1 MRLILVRH
9 GQTPANVDGVLE
21 SRVPG
26 PGLTPLGLEQA
37 EEIVE
42 ALADEKIDA
51 IFVSSMV
58 RTHLTAA
65 PLVAARGLDPIERDG
80 LREIA
85 AGDVEGNTDDA
96 SVHQYVHTL
105 LEWCGGD
112 LDVRMPGAESGHEVI
127 SRFDEVVAEAEAL
140 RVDSVVLVS
149 HGAMIRAW
157 CAVRTGNVDLD
168 FVSTHYVVNTGVVVA
183 EGSSATG
190 WEVVSWLGESVSEA
204 AAMGVTSDH
213 SPASEPLED

>member
-21 SRVPG
+21 STVPG
-26 PGLTPLGLEQA
+26 PGLTALGHEQA
-37 EEIVE
+37 EELVD
-42 ALADEKIDA
+42 ALSDEKIDA
-51 IFVSSMV
+51 IFVSSMI
-58 RTHLTAA
+58 RTHYTAA
-65 PLVAARGLDPIERDG
+65 PLVAARGIEPFVRDG

-85 AGDVEGNTDDA
+85 AGDVEGNTDEA

-105 LEWCGGD
+105 LEWCGGS
-112 LDVRMPGAESGHEVI
+112 LDVRMPGAETGHEVI
-127 SRFDEVVAEAEAL
+127 ARFDEVVDEAEAL
-140 RVDSVVLVS
+140 GVDSVVLVS

-157 CAVRTGNVDLD
+157 CATRAGNVDLD
-168 FVSTHYVVNTGVVVA
+168 FVSNHYVVNTGIVVV

-190 WEVVSWLGESVSEA
+190 WEVESWLGESVSEA
-204 AAMGVTSDH
+204 AAMGVSSDH

>member
-9 GQTPANVDGVLE
+9 GQTPANVDGILE
-21 SRVPG
+21 STIPG
-26 PGLTPLGLEQA
+26 PGLTALGHEQA
-37 EEIVE
+37 EALVE

-51 IFVSSMV
+51 IFVSSMI

-65 PLVAARGLDPIERDG
+65 PLVAERGLEPAVRDG

-85 AGDVEGNTDDA
+85 AGDVEGNTDEA

-105 LEWCGGD
+105 LEWCAGH
-112 LDVRMPGAESGHEVI
+112 LDVRMPGAETGHEVI
-127 SRFDEVVAEAEAL
+127 ARFDQVVDEAEAL
-140 RVDSVVLVS
+140 GVDSVALVS

-157 CAVRTGNVDLD
+157 CAARTGNVDLD
-168 FVSTHYVVNTGVVVA
+168 FVSNHYVVNTGIVVI
-183 EGSSATG
+183 EGSSETG
-190 WEVVSWLGESVSEA
+190 WEVESWLGESVSEA

>member
-9 GQTPANVDGVLE
+9 GQTPANVDGILE
-21 SRVPG
+21 STVPG
-26 PGLTPLGLEQA
+26 PGLTALGHDQA
-37 EEIVE
+37 EALVE

-51 IFVSSMV
+51 IFVSSMI

-65 PLVAARGLDPIERDG
+65 PLVAARGLEPAVRDG

-85 AGDVEGNTDDA
+85 AGDVEGKTDEA

-105 LEWCGGD
+105 LEWCAGE
-112 LDVRMPGAESGHEVI
+112 LDVRMPGAETGREVI
-127 SRFDEVVAEAEAL
+127 DRFDQVVDEAEAL
-140 RVDSVVLVS
+140 GVDSVVLVS

-157 CAVRTGNVDLD
+157 CATRTSNVDLD
-168 FVSTHYVVNTGVVVA
+168 FVRNHYVVNTGIVVI
-183 EGSSATG
+183 EGSNESG
-190 WEVVSWLGESVSEA
+190 WEVESWLGESVSEA

>member
-21 SRVPG
+21 STVPG
-26 PGLTPLGLEQA
+26 PGLTALGHEQA
-37 EEIVE
+37 EELVK
-42 ALADEKIDA
+42 ALAEEKIDA

-65 PLVAARGLDPIERDG
+65 PLVAARGIEPVVRDG

-85 AGDVEGNTDDA
+85 AGDVEGNTDEA

-105 LEWCGGD
+105 LAWCGGD
-112 LDVRMPGAESGHEVI
+112 LDVRMPGAEDGHEVLD
-127 SRFDEVVAEAEAL
+127 RFDEVVAEAESLGVAT
-140 RVDSVVLVS
+140 VVLVS

-157 CAVRTGNVDLD
+157 CATRTSNVDLD
-168 FVSTHYVVNTGVVVA
+168 FVSNHYVANTGIVVI
-183 EGSSATG
+183 EGSGDTG
-190 WEVVSWLGESVSEA
+190 WEVESWLGESVSEA